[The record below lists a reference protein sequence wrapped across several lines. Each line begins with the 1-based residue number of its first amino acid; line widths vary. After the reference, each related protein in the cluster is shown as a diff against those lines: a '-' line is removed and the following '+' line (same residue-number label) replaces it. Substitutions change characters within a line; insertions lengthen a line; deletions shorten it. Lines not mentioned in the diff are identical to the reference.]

1 MVNFFLLNPSD
12 TALGVLPQM
21 LQTLPDS
28 HSEYEIIRLVQD
40 EFHPSLRTIVSCRLL
55 MEEVQM
61 EERVSEM
68 EHSLL
73 AEIERLQNEVE
84 SAKQGA
90 ELVCHTADNLRTEV
104 ANLESAIT
112 EKKRQVERLV
122 ADMKEANLQ
131 SLAVLPPED
140 QKMLLEGT
148 NL

>member
-1 MVNFFLLNPSD
+1 
-12 TALGVLPQM
+12 
-21 LQTLPDS
+21 
-28 HSEYEIIRLVQD
+28 
-40 EFHPSLRTIVSCRLL
+40 
-55 MEEVQM
+55 M

-148 NL
+148 TYIFSVQFLFNLWSVLYKFHIATVWVQNQYAYKKMSI

>member
-1 MVNFFLLNPSD
+1 M
-12 TALGVLPQM
+12 GVILELPQM
-21 LQTLPDS
+21 LQTLPDR

-40 EFHPSLRTIVSCRLL
+40 ELHPSIRTIVSCRLL

-140 QKMLLEGT
+140 QKMLLEGI

>member
-1 MVNFFLLNPSD
+1 M
-12 TALGVLPQM
+12 
-21 LQTLPDS
+21 
-28 HSEYEIIRLVQD
+28 
-40 EFHPSLRTIVSCRLL
+40 SCRLL

>member
-1 MVNFFLLNPSD
+1 M
-12 TALGVLPQM
+12 GVILELPQM
-21 LQTLPDS
+21 LQTLPDR
-28 HSEYEIIRLVQD
+28 HYEYEIIRLVQD
-40 EFHPSLRTIVSCRLL
+40 ELHPSIRTIVSCRLL

>member
-1 MVNFFLLNPSD
+1 M
-12 TALGVLPQM
+12 GVILELPQM
-21 LQTLPDS
+21 LQTLPDR
-28 HSEYEIIRLVQD
+28 HSEYEIIRLLQD
-40 EFHPSLRTIVSCRLL
+40 ELHPSIRTIVSCRLL

>member
-1 MVNFFLLNPSD
+1 M
-12 TALGVLPQM
+12 GVILELPQM
-21 LQTLPDS
+21 LQTLPDR

-40 EFHPSLRTIVSCRLL
+40 ELHPSIRTIVSCRLL

>member
-1 MVNFFLLNPSD
+1 M
-12 TALGVLPQM
+12 GVILELPQM
-21 LQTLPDS
+21 LQTLPDR

-40 EFHPSLRTIVSCRLL
+40 ELHPSIRTVVSCRLL

>member
-1 MVNFFLLNPSD
+1 
-12 TALGVLPQM
+12 M
-21 LQTLPDS
+21 LQTLPDR

-40 EFHPSLRTIVSCRLL
+40 ELHPSIRTIVSCRLL

>member
-1 MVNFFLLNPSD
+1 
-12 TALGVLPQM
+12 
-21 LQTLPDS
+21 
-28 HSEYEIIRLVQD
+28 
-40 EFHPSLRTIVSCRLL
+40 
-55 MEEVQM
+55 M

-148 NL
+148 TYIFLYSFYLICGQTSTNSTLQQYGYKTSTPTKKCQFKKYDLCSSRKKTMWFKNNPQYPYK

>member
-1 MVNFFLLNPSD
+1 M
-12 TALGVLPQM
+12 GVILELPQM
-21 LQTLPDS
+21 LQTLPDR

-40 EFHPSLRTIVSCRLL
+40 ELHPSIWTIVSCRLL

>member
-1 MVNFFLLNPSD
+1 M
-12 TALGVLPQM
+12 GVILELPQM
-21 LQTLPDS
+21 LQTLPDR
-28 HSEYEIIRLVQD
+28 HSGYEIIRLVQD
-40 EFHPSLRTIVSCRLL
+40 ELHPYIRTIVSCRLL

>member
-1 MVNFFLLNPSD
+1 MPYIYKQLSLFKRNNLLYPY
-12 TALGVLPQM
+12 LK
-21 LQTLPDS
+21 
-28 HSEYEIIRLVQD
+28 
-40 EFHPSLRTIVSCRLL
+40 TIVSCRLL

-148 NL
+148 TFIRWIKWVWKAFHITLYSFY